1 MSTKAFEDSRWTTTP
16 QRVVFRH
23 VSALE
28 LITENEVLDIGCG
41 DGLFLEM
48 LTRAGKKGKGL
59 DMSSVAVEK
68 ARAKGLQVELADMTR
83 GQIPEPTTS
92 SEVVS
97 ALDVLEHVYDPLPL
111 LQEMARVSSKAV
123 VLSVPNFSSLPA
135 RVQVL
140 FGRVP
145 ENNTSHKGH
154 VFWFTWENLNALA
167 QKAGLRVVASR
178 FNTVKEN
185 TPFIGSCM
193 KALARLYPSLFALS
207 FVVRLEPID

>member
-1 MSTKAFEDSRWTTTP
+1 MSTKAFEDSRWSTTP
-16 QRVVFRH
+16 QKVVFRH

-28 LITENEVLDIGCG
+28 LISENDVLDVGCG

-68 ARAKGLQVELADMTR
+68 ARAKGLHVELADMTH
-83 GQIPEPTTS
+83 GHIPESDAS
-92 SEVVS
+92 SDVVC
-97 ALDVLEHVYDPLPL
+97 ALDVLEHLYDPLPL

-140 FGRVP
+140 CGRVP
-145 ENNTSHKGH
+145 ENNTQHKGH
-154 VFWFTWENLNALA
+154 VFWFTWENLNVLA
-167 QKAGLRVVASR
+167 ENAHLRVVASR
-178 FNTVKEN
+178 FNTIKEN
-185 TPFIGSCM
+185 IPLVGWCM
-193 KALARLYPSLFALS
+193 KVLARLYPSLFALS
-207 FVVRLEPID
+207 FVVRLEPIE